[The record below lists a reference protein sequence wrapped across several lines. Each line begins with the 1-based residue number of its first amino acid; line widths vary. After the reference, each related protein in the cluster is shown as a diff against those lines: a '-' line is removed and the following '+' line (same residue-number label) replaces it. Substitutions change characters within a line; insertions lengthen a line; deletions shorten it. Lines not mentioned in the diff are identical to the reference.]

1 MMIQAV
7 LGNPNHPEYGVATI
21 PFPIPHD
28 QYAHC
33 MELLEALEIGD
44 AVKTDCKVE
53 KIDSFYT
60 VLKRAEM
67 LTVNVE
73 ELNYLAKRLESFDT
87 GEAAQFQAMAH
98 KLELFELK
106 DFINLTFCCQQAT
119 VITDFSDLAAV
130 GRDHYMNLHGGS
142 ASVDE
147 LNKLDGE
154 ETARRLIENGSGKIT
169 PYGVVYDNGMKLE
182 QVYDGR
188 FFPCYYYEPNVII
201 VAVTSKAEP
210 EDTEHITWLFLPMVQ
225 EEIDRALL
233 RGGITD
239 PSEIRLSL
247 EDSWLPHEVLDLLD
261 MDHVAISELNA
272 LVQALDEFSDMSIR
286 KYAAAAVMA
295 RPHTTEQAK
304 HLAENLDLFDF
315 APSASTPEEYG
326 KYMIQQSGHFDYDE
340 NLDAF
345 YDYEKYGTERMNA
358 EDGMFTDRGY
368 IAYKGYTS
376 MEEVMNGSQSSHMVM
391 GGFSR

>member
-7 LGNPNHPEYGVATI
+7 LSNPSHPEYGVATI
-21 PFPIPHD
+21 PFPIPRD

-33 MELLEALEIGD
+33 MEMLEALEIGD
-44 AVKTDCKVE
+44 ALKADCKVE
-53 KIDSFYT
+53 KIDSFYS
-60 VLKRAEM
+60 VLKRTEM
-67 LTVNVE
+67 LTVNME

-106 DFINLTFCCQQAT
+106 DLINLTFCCQQAT
-119 VITDFSDLAAV
+119 VITDFSDLAAI
-130 GRDHYMNLHGGS
+130 GRNHYMNLHGGS
-142 ASVDE
+142 ARVDE
-147 LNKLDGE
+147 LNALDGE
-154 ETARRLIENGSGKIT
+154 ETARRLIESGGGTIT
-169 PYGVVYDNGMKLE
+169 PYGVVYDSGMKLE

-188 FFPCYYYEPNVII
+188 FFPCYYYEPNAIT

-261 MDHVAISELNA
+261 MDHVDISELNA

-326 KYMIQQSGHFDYDE
+326 KYMIQQSGRFEYDE

-376 MEEVMNGSQSSHMVM
+376 MEEVMNGSQSSHMEM

>member
-1 MMIQAV
+1 MMSQAI
-7 LGNPNHPEYGVATI
+7 LSNPSHPEYGVATI
-21 PFPIPHD
+21 PFPIPND

-33 MELLEALEIGD
+33 MGLLAALEIGD
-44 AVKTDCKVE
+44 ALKSDCKVE

-60 VLKRAEM
+60 VLKRTEM

-106 DFINLTFCCQQAT
+106 DLINLTFCCQQAT

-130 GRDHYMNLHGGS
+130 GRDHYMNLHGGC
-142 ASVDE
+142 AKTEE
-147 LNKLDGE
+147 LDTLDGE
-154 ETARRLIENGSGKIT
+154 ETARRLIENGGGTIT

-188 FFPCYYYEPNVII
+188 FFPCYYYEPNAIT
-201 VAVTSKAEP
+201 VAVTSKSEP
-210 EDTEHITWLFLPMVQ
+210 EDTECITWLYLPMAQ

-239 PSEIRLSL
+239 PADVRLRL
-247 EDSWLPHEVLDLLD
+247 EGSQLPNEVDVLLD
-261 MDHVAISELNA
+261 MEYETLSDLN
-272 LVQALDEFSDMSIR
+272 E
-286 KYAAAAVMA
+286 
-295 RPHTTEQAK
+295 
-304 HLAENLDLFDF
+304 LAEATDGLSNADMEKLGAVVTLAEPKSAAQIKNLAESLDLFDF
-315 APSASTPEEYG
+315 APGAHTPEEYG
-326 KYMIQQSGHFDYDE
+326 KYMIRQSGHFEYDE

-345 YDYEKYGTERMNA
+345 YDYEKYGTERMNE

-368 IAYKGYTS
+368 IAYKGYIS
-376 MEEVMNGSQSSHMVM
+376 MEEVMNGGQSSHMVM
-391 GGFSR
+391 GGMM